1 MGCGVCVCGMDSWG
15 DKGVHIRLLLLLTLS
30 PSFSLLTHHLPPSHT
45 TSTHHHHHSQ
55 RQTAPLA
62 TMPTEDL
69 RKSLFLSA
77 KVLDLAR
84 AMATY
89 EVTERESLGGGG
101 LCCLCVC
108 VCVWCRV
115 CACVFRMSVYMGIYG
130 VGRSGGWTR
139 VIT

>member
-1 MGCGVCVCGMDSWG
+1 MDSWV
-15 DKGVHIRLLLLLTLS
+15 DKGVHIRFLLLLTLS

-45 TSTHHHHHSQ
+45 TSTHHHHHHSQ

-89 EVTERESLGGGG
+89 EVRERES
-101 LCCLCVC
+101 VC
-108 VCVWCRV
+108 VCL
-115 CACVFRMSVYMGIYG
+115 YG
-130 VGRSGGWTR
+130 YIGGR
-139 VIT
+139 